1 MRSRTCRASAWNSNV
16 SIFVVMR
23 ESVARRVGSF
33 KMGGR
38 RKRGRLNFVA
48 GSTKLMDRHQDS
60 FALLDSCQRAKSA
73 PSIKNFRP
81 IWTIRICSSSM
92 ILRKWR
98 TENPANSAAF
108 GISRNVFL
116 TTIPSVDFIG
126 SSFVREEH
134 ARPVPMTIFDIAL
147 LYVSVSWKTYSAP
160 INGYL

>member
-1 MRSRTCRASAWNSNV
+1 MK
-16 SIFVVMR
+16 

-38 RKRGRLNFVA
+38 TLCGRLDFVVR
-48 GSTKLMDRHQDS
+48 STKLMDRHQDS
-60 FALLDSCQRAKSA
+60 LAFFDSCHRAKSA
-73 PSIKNFRP
+73 PRIKNFRP

-108 GISRNVFL
+108 GISRNVFF

-134 ARPVPMTIFDIAL
+134 ARPVPTTIFDVAL
-147 LYVSVSWKTYSAP
+147 FYVSVSWRTYSAP